1 MKKKINGK
9 IVHALGL
16 EELISLKCPYYPKQS
31 TDSMHS
37 YQNSNGIFHRNR
49 KNNPKIHME
58 PEKTPKAKTVLSK
71 KNKGVDII
79 HPDFNIYYKA
89 TVIKTLWY

>member
-49 KNNPKIHME
+49 TNSPKICVVTQKTTNNQSNL
-58 PEKTPKAKTVLSK
+58 EKEQSWRHHTS
-71 KNKGVDII
+71 
-79 HPDFNIYYKA
+79 
-89 TVIKTLWY
+89 

>member
-1 MKKKINGK
+1 
-9 IVHALGL
+9 
-16 EELISLKCPYYPKQS
+16 
-31 TDSMHS
+31 
-37 YQNSNGIFHRNR
+37 
-49 KNNPKIHME
+49 ME

-89 TVIKTLWY
+89 TVIKTLWYQHKNIPIDQ